1 MTKWRKLDNSAKIF
15 PIDSDKNFSAVYRM
29 SVLLTEEIKHDLLKK
44 AVDKTLESFTS
55 FKVCL
60 KRGFFWYYLEENTKE
75 VLVDEEKN
83 YPCKYIDK
91 NTNNGYLFKVTYYK
105 NKINVD
111 TFHSLTD
118 GSSSIEFI
126 KAIAY
131 NYIDLAHPEE
141 TKNIPEMEIKQ
152 NIEVNDKNTE
162 DSYIKNY
169 QKHLKLPKG
178 GEKAY
183 ILHGRRIPLY
193 GIGVVHG
200 FINLKQIIKRC
211 RKLKVT
217 VTQYFTAV
225 LIYAIYQEYI
235 EKNKNKK
242 SKKNNTAKNNEEK
255 QKKSKLREAIS
266 FMTPIVVALI
276 IAIFLKTCIFANI
289 VIPTGSMLNT
299 IQEGDRI
306 IASRLA
312 YINDEPQRY
321 DIIIFKYPDDETQLF
336 AKRIIALPGETIEVK
351 NGIVYITDKNGNKST
366 ARTDFITNCIPTGN
380 FGPYTVPLGSYFVMG
395 DNRND
400 SWDSRY
406 WDNKTVKKGKII
418 GKVKFRYFPNPGKI
432 E

>member
-1 MTKWRKLDNSAKIF
+1 MITKCKKCGCDALIKNGEWYECPKCGAMMFDVSDFIGEKSPTKMLQMLD
-15 PIDSDKNFSAVYRM
+15 
-29 SVLLTEEIKHDLLKK
+29 
-44 AVDKTLESFTS
+44 
-55 FKVCL
+55 
-60 KRGFFWYYLEENTKE
+60 EENVTIKE
-75 VLVDEEKN
+75 QSQQPDAADIIFKKN
-83 YPCKYIDK
+83 D
-91 NTNNGYLFKVTYYK
+91 
-105 NKINVD
+105 D
-111 TFHSLTD
+111 TESVAD
-118 GSSSIEFI
+118 SKKP
-126 KAIAY
+126 KA
-131 NYIDLAHPEE
+131 
-141 TKNIPEMEIKQ
+141 
-152 NIEVNDKNTE
+152 
-162 DSYIKNY
+162 DSK
-169 QKHLKLPKG
+169 KPKADS
-178 GEKAY
+178 KK
-183 ILHGRRIPLY
+183 P
-193 GIGVVHG
+193 
-200 FINLKQIIKRC
+200 KK
-211 RKLKVT
+211 
-217 VTQYFTAV
+217 
-225 LIYAIYQEYI
+225 

-242 SKKNNTAKNNEEK
+242 SKKNNTAKNDEEK

-276 IAIFLKTCIFANI
+276 IAIFLKTCIFANV

-336 AKRIIALPGETIEVK
+336 AKRIIALPGETIEIK

-406 WDNKTVKKGKII
+406 WDNKTVKKEKII

>member
-1 MTKWRKLDNSAKIF
+1 MITKCKKCGCDALIKNGEWYECPKCGAMMFDVSDFIGENSPTKMLQMLDEENVTVKEQSRQPDTANIIFKENDDAKSA
-15 PIDSDKNFSAVYRM
+15 IDS
-29 SVLLTEEIKHDLLKK
+29 KK
-44 AVDKTLESFTS
+44 
-55 FKVCL
+55 
-60 KRGFFWYYLEENTKE
+60 
-75 VLVDEEKN
+75 
-83 YPCKYIDK
+83 
-91 NTNNGYLFKVTYYK
+91 
-105 NKINVD
+105 
-111 TFHSLTD
+111 
-118 GSSSIEFI
+118 
-126 KAIAY
+126 
-131 NYIDLAHPEE
+131 
-141 TKNIPEMEIKQ
+141 
-152 NIEVNDKNTE
+152 
-162 DSYIKNY
+162 
-169 QKHLKLPKG
+169 PK
-178 GEKAY
+178 K
-183 ILHGRRIPLY
+183 
-193 GIGVVHG
+193 
-200 FINLKQIIKRC
+200 
-211 RKLKVT
+211 
-217 VTQYFTAV
+217 
-225 LIYAIYQEYI
+225 

-242 SKKNNTAKNNEEK
+242 SKKNNTAKNDEEK

-406 WDNKTVKKGKII
+406 WDNKTVKKEKII

>member
-1 MTKWRKLDNSAKIF
+1 MITKCKKCGCDALIKNGEWYECPKCGAMMFDV
-15 PIDSDKNFSAVYRM
+15 SDFIGEKSPTKM
-29 SVLLTEEIKHDLLKK
+29 LQM
-44 AVDKTLESFTS
+44 
-55 FKVCL
+55 
-60 KRGFFWYYLEENTKE
+60 LEEENVTIKE
-75 VLVDEEKN
+75 QSRQPDAINIIFKKN
-83 YPCKYIDK
+83 DDAKS
-91 NTNNGYLFKVTYYK
+91 V
-105 NKINVD
+105 
-111 TFHSLTD
+111 
-118 GSSSIEFI
+118 
-126 KAIAY
+126 A
-131 NYIDLAHPEE
+131 
-141 TKNIPEMEIKQ
+141 
-152 NIEVNDKNTE
+152 
-162 DSYIKNY
+162 DSK
-169 QKHLKLPKG
+169 KPK
-178 GEKAY
+178 K
-183 ILHGRRIPLY
+183 
-193 GIGVVHG
+193 
-200 FINLKQIIKRC
+200 
-211 RKLKVT
+211 
-217 VTQYFTAV
+217 
-225 LIYAIYQEYI
+225 

>member
-1 MTKWRKLDNSAKIF
+1 MITKCKKCGCDALIKNGEWYECPKCGAMMFDV
-15 PIDSDKNFSAVYRM
+15 SDFIGEKSP
-29 SVLLTEEIKHDLLKK
+29 
-44 AVDKTLESFTS
+44 
-55 FKVCL
+55 
-60 KRGFFWYYLEENTKE
+60 TKM
-75 VLVDEEKN
+75 LQMLDEEHVTIKEQSRQPDAIN
-83 YPCKYIDK
+83 II
-91 NTNNGYLFKVTYYK
+91 FKENDDAK
-105 NKINVD
+105 
-111 TFHSLTD
+111 
-118 GSSSIEFI
+118 SI
-126 KAIAY
+126 A
-131 NYIDLAHPEE
+131 
-141 TKNIPEMEIKQ
+141 
-152 NIEVNDKNTE
+152 
-162 DSYIKNY
+162 DSK
-169 QKHLKLPKG
+169 KPK
-178 GEKAY
+178 K
-183 ILHGRRIPLY
+183 
-193 GIGVVHG
+193 
-200 FINLKQIIKRC
+200 
-211 RKLKVT
+211 
-217 VTQYFTAV
+217 
-225 LIYAIYQEYI
+225 

-321 DIIIFKYPDDETQLF
+321 DIIIFRYPDDETQLF

-406 WDNKTVKKGKII
+406 WDNKTVKKEKII

>member
-1 MTKWRKLDNSAKIF
+1 MITKCKKCGCDALIKNGEWYECPKCGAMMFDVSDFIGEKSPTKMLQMLD
-15 PIDSDKNFSAVYRM
+15 
-29 SVLLTEEIKHDLLKK
+29 
-44 AVDKTLESFTS
+44 
-55 FKVCL
+55 
-60 KRGFFWYYLEENTKE
+60 EENVTIKE
-75 VLVDEEKN
+75 QSQQPDDINIIFKKN
-83 YPCKYIDK
+83 D
-91 NTNNGYLFKVTYYK
+91 
-105 NKINVD
+105 D
-111 TFHSLTD
+111 TESV
-118 GSSSIEFI
+118 
-126 KAIAY
+126 A
-131 NYIDLAHPEE
+131 
-141 TKNIPEMEIKQ
+141 
-152 NIEVNDKNTE
+152 
-162 DSYIKNY
+162 DSK
-169 QKHLKLPKG
+169 KPK
-178 GEKAY
+178 K
-183 ILHGRRIPLY
+183 
-193 GIGVVHG
+193 
-200 FINLKQIIKRC
+200 
-211 RKLKVT
+211 
-217 VTQYFTAV
+217 
-225 LIYAIYQEYI
+225 

-242 SKKNNTAKNNEEK
+242 RKKNNIAKNDEEK

>member
-1 MTKWRKLDNSAKIF
+1 MITKCKKCGCDALIKNGEWYECPKCGAMMFDVSDFIGEKSPTKMLQMLD
-15 PIDSDKNFSAVYRM
+15 
-29 SVLLTEEIKHDLLKK
+29 
-44 AVDKTLESFTS
+44 
-55 FKVCL
+55 
-60 KRGFFWYYLEENTKE
+60 EENVTIKE
-75 VLVDEEKN
+75 QSQQPDA
-83 YPCKYIDK
+83 
-91 NTNNGYLFKVTYYK
+91 
-105 NKINVD
+105 IN
-111 TFHSLTD
+111 
-118 GSSSIEFI
+118 
-126 KAIAY
+126 
-131 NYIDLAHPEE
+131 
-141 TKNIPEMEIKQ
+141 
-152 NIEVNDKNTE
+152 
-162 DSYIKNY
+162 
-169 QKHLKLPKG
+169 
-178 GEKAY
+178 
-183 ILHGRRIPLY
+183 
-193 GIGVVHG
+193 
-200 FINLKQIIKRC
+200 II
-211 RKLKVT
+211 
-217 VTQYFTAV
+217 F
-225 LIYAIYQEYI
+225 
-235 EKNKNKK
+235 
-242 SKKNNTAKNNEEK
+242 KKNDIAKNNEEK

-299 IQEGDRI
+299 IQDGDRI

>member
-1 MTKWRKLDNSAKIF
+1 MFDVSEFIGEKSPTKMLQMLDEENVTIKEQSQQPDAINIIFKKNDDAKSA
-15 PIDSDKNFSAVYRM
+15 IDS
-29 SVLLTEEIKHDLLKK
+29 KK
-44 AVDKTLESFTS
+44 
-55 FKVCL
+55 
-60 KRGFFWYYLEENTKE
+60 
-75 VLVDEEKN
+75 
-83 YPCKYIDK
+83 
-91 NTNNGYLFKVTYYK
+91 
-105 NKINVD
+105 
-111 TFHSLTD
+111 
-118 GSSSIEFI
+118 
-126 KAIAY
+126 
-131 NYIDLAHPEE
+131 
-141 TKNIPEMEIKQ
+141 
-152 NIEVNDKNTE
+152 
-162 DSYIKNY
+162 
-169 QKHLKLPKG
+169 PK
-178 GEKAY
+178 K
-183 ILHGRRIPLY
+183 
-193 GIGVVHG
+193 
-200 FINLKQIIKRC
+200 
-211 RKLKVT
+211 
-217 VTQYFTAV
+217 
-225 LIYAIYQEYI
+225 

-299 IQEGDRI
+299 IQEDDRI

-312 YINDEPQRY
+312 YIDDEPQRY

-351 NGIVYITDKNGNKST
+351 NGIVYITDKNGNKSS

>member
-1 MTKWRKLDNSAKIF
+1 MITKCKKCGCDALIKNGEWYECPKCGAMMFDVSDFIGEKSPTKMLQMLD
-15 PIDSDKNFSAVYRM
+15 
-29 SVLLTEEIKHDLLKK
+29 
-44 AVDKTLESFTS
+44 
-55 FKVCL
+55 
-60 KRGFFWYYLEENTKE
+60 EEN
-75 VLVDEEKN
+75 
-83 YPCKYIDK
+83 
-91 NTNNGYLFKVTYYK
+91 
-105 NKINVD
+105 
-111 TFHSLTD
+111 
-118 GSSSIEFI
+118 
-126 KAIAY
+126 
-131 NYIDLAHPEE
+131 
-141 TKNIPEMEIKQ
+141 
-152 NIEVNDKNTE
+152 
-162 DSYIKNY
+162 
-169 QKHLKLPKG
+169 
-178 GEKAY
+178 
-183 ILHGRRIPLY
+183 
-193 GIGVVHG
+193 
-200 FINLKQIIKRC
+200 
-211 RKLKVT
+211 VT
-217 VTQYFTAV
+217 VKEQSQQPDAANIIFKENDDTKSVADSKKPKK
-225 LIYAIYQEYI
+225 

>member
-1 MTKWRKLDNSAKIF
+1 MITKCKKCGCDALIKNGEWYECPKCGAMMFDVSDFIGEKSPTKMLQMLD
-15 PIDSDKNFSAVYRM
+15 
-29 SVLLTEEIKHDLLKK
+29 
-44 AVDKTLESFTS
+44 
-55 FKVCL
+55 
-60 KRGFFWYYLEENTKE
+60 EENVTIKE
-75 VLVDEEKN
+75 QSQQPDAAN
-83 YPCKYIDK
+83 II
-91 NTNNGYLFKVTYYK
+91 FKENDDAK
-105 NKINVD
+105 
-111 TFHSLTD
+111 
-118 GSSSIEFI
+118 SI
-126 KAIAY
+126 A
-131 NYIDLAHPEE
+131 
-141 TKNIPEMEIKQ
+141 
-152 NIEVNDKNTE
+152 
-162 DSYIKNY
+162 DSK
-169 QKHLKLPKG
+169 KPK
-178 GEKAY
+178 K
-183 ILHGRRIPLY
+183 
-193 GIGVVHG
+193 
-200 FINLKQIIKRC
+200 
-211 RKLKVT
+211 
-217 VTQYFTAV
+217 
-225 LIYAIYQEYI
+225 

-242 SKKNNTAKNNEEK
+242 SKKNNIAKNGEEK

-406 WDNKTVKKGKII
+406 WDNKTVKKRKII

>member
-1 MTKWRKLDNSAKIF
+1 MITKCKKCGCDALIKNGEWYECPKCGAMMFDVSDFIGEKSPTKMLQMLD
-15 PIDSDKNFSAVYRM
+15 
-29 SVLLTEEIKHDLLKK
+29 
-44 AVDKTLESFTS
+44 
-55 FKVCL
+55 
-60 KRGFFWYYLEENTKE
+60 EENVTIKE
-75 VLVDEEKN
+75 QSRQPNTANIIFKKN
-83 YPCKYIDK
+83 DDAKS
-91 NTNNGYLFKVTYYK
+91 V
-105 NKINVD
+105 
-111 TFHSLTD
+111 
-118 GSSSIEFI
+118 
-126 KAIAY
+126 A
-131 NYIDLAHPEE
+131 
-141 TKNIPEMEIKQ
+141 
-152 NIEVNDKNTE
+152 
-162 DSYIKNY
+162 DSK
-169 QKHLKLPKG
+169 KPK
-178 GEKAY
+178 K
-183 ILHGRRIPLY
+183 
-193 GIGVVHG
+193 
-200 FINLKQIIKRC
+200 
-211 RKLKVT
+211 
-217 VTQYFTAV
+217 
-225 LIYAIYQEYI
+225 
-235 EKNKNKK
+235 EKNKSKK

-336 AKRIIALPGETIEVK
+336 AKRIIALPGETIEIK
-351 NGIVYITDKNGNKST
+351 NGIVYITDRNGNKST
-366 ARTDFITNCIPTGN
+366 ARTDFITNRIPTGN

>member
-1 MTKWRKLDNSAKIF
+1 MITKCKKCGCDALIKNGEWYECPKCGAMMFDVSAFIGEKSPTKMLQMLD
-15 PIDSDKNFSAVYRM
+15 
-29 SVLLTEEIKHDLLKK
+29 
-44 AVDKTLESFTS
+44 
-55 FKVCL
+55 
-60 KRGFFWYYLEENTKE
+60 EEN
-75 VLVDEEKN
+75 
-83 YPCKYIDK
+83 
-91 NTNNGYLFKVTYYK
+91 
-105 NKINVD
+105 
-111 TFHSLTD
+111 
-118 GSSSIEFI
+118 
-126 KAIAY
+126 
-131 NYIDLAHPEE
+131 
-141 TKNIPEMEIKQ
+141 
-152 NIEVNDKNTE
+152 
-162 DSYIKNY
+162 
-169 QKHLKLPKG
+169 
-178 GEKAY
+178 
-183 ILHGRRIPLY
+183 
-193 GIGVVHG
+193 
-200 FINLKQIIKRC
+200 
-211 RKLKVT
+211 VT
-217 VTQYFTAV
+217 VKEQSRQPD
-225 LIYAIYQEYI
+225 AINIIFKENDDTKSVADSKKPKK

-242 SKKNNTAKNNEEK
+242 SKKNNTAKNDEEK

-406 WDNKTVKKGKII
+406 WDNKTVKKEKII

>member
-1 MTKWRKLDNSAKIF
+1 MITKCKKCGCDALIKNGEWYECPKCGAMMFDVSDFIGEKSPTKMLQMLDEENVTVKEQSQQPDAINIIFKKNDDAKSA
-15 PIDSDKNFSAVYRM
+15 IDS
-29 SVLLTEEIKHDLLKK
+29 KK
-44 AVDKTLESFTS
+44 
-55 FKVCL
+55 
-60 KRGFFWYYLEENTKE
+60 
-75 VLVDEEKN
+75 
-83 YPCKYIDK
+83 
-91 NTNNGYLFKVTYYK
+91 
-105 NKINVD
+105 
-111 TFHSLTD
+111 
-118 GSSSIEFI
+118 
-126 KAIAY
+126 
-131 NYIDLAHPEE
+131 
-141 TKNIPEMEIKQ
+141 
-152 NIEVNDKNTE
+152 
-162 DSYIKNY
+162 
-169 QKHLKLPKG
+169 PK
-178 GEKAY
+178 K
-183 ILHGRRIPLY
+183 
-193 GIGVVHG
+193 
-200 FINLKQIIKRC
+200 
-211 RKLKVT
+211 
-217 VTQYFTAV
+217 
-225 LIYAIYQEYI
+225 

-242 SKKNNTAKNNEEK
+242 SKKNNIAKNSEEK

-266 FMTPIVVALI
+266 FMTPIVIALI

-321 DIIIFKYPDDETQLF
+321 DIIIFRYPDDETQLF

>member
-1 MTKWRKLDNSAKIF
+1 MITKCKKCGCDALIKNGEWYECPKCGAMMFDVSDFIGEKSPTKMLQMLD
-15 PIDSDKNFSAVYRM
+15 
-29 SVLLTEEIKHDLLKK
+29 
-44 AVDKTLESFTS
+44 
-55 FKVCL
+55 
-60 KRGFFWYYLEENTKE
+60 EENVTVKE
-75 VLVDEEKN
+75 QLQQPDTINIIFKENDDAKGVADSKKPKKEKN
-83 YPCKYIDK
+83 
-91 NTNNGYLFKVTYYK
+91 
-105 NKINVD
+105 
-111 TFHSLTD
+111 
-118 GSSSIEFI
+118 
-126 KAIAY
+126 
-131 NYIDLAHPEE
+131 
-141 TKNIPEMEIKQ
+141 
-152 NIEVNDKNTE
+152 
-162 DSYIKNY
+162 
-169 QKHLKLPKG
+169 
-178 GEKAY
+178 
-183 ILHGRRIPLY
+183 
-193 GIGVVHG
+193 
-200 FINLKQIIKRC
+200 
-211 RKLKVT
+211 
-217 VTQYFTAV
+217 
-225 LIYAIYQEYI
+225 
-235 EKNKNKK
+235 KNKNKK

>member
-1 MTKWRKLDNSAKIF
+1 MITKCKKCGCDALIKNGEWYECPKCGAMMFDVSDFIGEKSPTKMLQMLD
-15 PIDSDKNFSAVYRM
+15 
-29 SVLLTEEIKHDLLKK
+29 
-44 AVDKTLESFTS
+44 
-55 FKVCL
+55 
-60 KRGFFWYYLEENTKE
+60 EENVTIKE
-75 VLVDEEKN
+75 QSQQPDTANIIFKKN
-83 YPCKYIDK
+83 DDAKS
-91 NTNNGYLFKVTYYK
+91 VT
-105 NKINVD
+105 
-111 TFHSLTD
+111 
-118 GSSSIEFI
+118 
-126 KAIAY
+126 
-131 NYIDLAHPEE
+131 
-141 TKNIPEMEIKQ
+141 
-152 NIEVNDKNTE
+152 
-162 DSYIKNY
+162 DSK
-169 QKHLKLPKG
+169 KPK
-178 GEKAY
+178 K
-183 ILHGRRIPLY
+183 
-193 GIGVVHG
+193 
-200 FINLKQIIKRC
+200 
-211 RKLKVT
+211 
-217 VTQYFTAV
+217 
-225 LIYAIYQEYI
+225 

-242 SKKNNTAKNNEEK
+242 SKKNNTANNDEEK

-321 DIIIFKYPDDETQLF
+321 DIIIFRYPDDETQLF

>member
-1 MTKWRKLDNSAKIF
+1 MITKCKKCGCDALIKNGEWYECPKCGAMMFDVSDFIGEKSPTKMLQMLD
-15 PIDSDKNFSAVYRM
+15 
-29 SVLLTEEIKHDLLKK
+29 
-44 AVDKTLESFTS
+44 
-55 FKVCL
+55 
-60 KRGFFWYYLEENTKE
+60 EENVTIKE
-75 VLVDEEKN
+75 QSQQPDDIN
-83 YPCKYIDK
+83 II
-91 NTNNGYLFKVTYYK
+91 FK
-105 NKINVD
+105 
-111 TFHSLTD
+111 
-118 GSSSIEFI
+118 E
-126 KAIAY
+126 
-131 NYIDLAHPEE
+131 
-141 TKNIPEMEIKQ
+141 
-152 NIEVNDKNTE
+152 NDDAKSVA
-162 DSYIKNY
+162 DSK
-169 QKHLKLPKG
+169 KPK
-178 GEKAY
+178 K
-183 ILHGRRIPLY
+183 
-193 GIGVVHG
+193 
-200 FINLKQIIKRC
+200 
-211 RKLKVT
+211 
-217 VTQYFTAV
+217 
-225 LIYAIYQEYI
+225 

-242 SKKNNTAKNNEEK
+242 SKKNNIAKNNEEK

>member
-1 MTKWRKLDNSAKIF
+1 MITKCKKCGCDALIKNGEWYECPKCGAMMFDVSDFIGEKSPTKMLQMLD
-15 PIDSDKNFSAVYRM
+15 
-29 SVLLTEEIKHDLLKK
+29 
-44 AVDKTLESFTS
+44 
-55 FKVCL
+55 
-60 KRGFFWYYLEENTKE
+60 EENVTIKE
-75 VLVDEEKN
+75 QSRQPDAAN
-83 YPCKYIDK
+83 II
-91 NTNNGYLFKVTYYK
+91 FK
-105 NKINVD
+105 
-111 TFHSLTD
+111 
-118 GSSSIEFI
+118 E
-126 KAIAY
+126 
-131 NYIDLAHPEE
+131 
-141 TKNIPEMEIKQ
+141 
-152 NIEVNDKNTE
+152 NDDAKSVA
-162 DSYIKNY
+162 DSK
-169 QKHLKLPKG
+169 KPK
-178 GEKAY
+178 K
-183 ILHGRRIPLY
+183 
-193 GIGVVHG
+193 
-200 FINLKQIIKRC
+200 
-211 RKLKVT
+211 
-217 VTQYFTAV
+217 
-225 LIYAIYQEYI
+225 

-242 SKKNNTAKNNEEK
+242 SKTNNTAKNNEEK

-276 IAIFLKTCIFANI
+276 IAIFLKTCIFTNI

-351 NGIVYITDKNGNKST
+351 SGIVYITDKNGNKST

>member
-1 MTKWRKLDNSAKIF
+1 MITKCKKCGCDALIKNGEWYECPKCGAMMFDVSDFIGEKSPTKMLQMLD
-15 PIDSDKNFSAVYRM
+15 
-29 SVLLTEEIKHDLLKK
+29 
-44 AVDKTLESFTS
+44 
-55 FKVCL
+55 
-60 KRGFFWYYLEENTKE
+60 EENVTIKE
-75 VLVDEEKN
+75 QSQQPDAAN
-83 YPCKYIDK
+83 II
-91 NTNNGYLFKVTYYK
+91 FKENDDAK
-105 NKINVD
+105 
-111 TFHSLTD
+111 
-118 GSSSIEFI
+118 SI
-126 KAIAY
+126 A
-131 NYIDLAHPEE
+131 
-141 TKNIPEMEIKQ
+141 
-152 NIEVNDKNTE
+152 
-162 DSYIKNY
+162 DSK
-169 QKHLKLPKG
+169 KPK
-178 GEKAY
+178 K
-183 ILHGRRIPLY
+183 
-193 GIGVVHG
+193 
-200 FINLKQIIKRC
+200 
-211 RKLKVT
+211 
-217 VTQYFTAV
+217 
-225 LIYAIYQEYI
+225 

-242 SKKNNTAKNNEEK
+242 SKMNKIVKNGEEK
-255 QKKSKLREAIS
+255 QKNSKLRESIS

>member
-1 MTKWRKLDNSAKIF
+1 MITKCKKCGCDALIKNGEWYECPKCGAMMFDVSDFIGEKSPTKMLQMLDEENVTIKEQSHQPDASDIIFKENDDTKSA
-15 PIDSDKNFSAVYRM
+15 IDS
-29 SVLLTEEIKHDLLKK
+29 KK
-44 AVDKTLESFTS
+44 
-55 FKVCL
+55 
-60 KRGFFWYYLEENTKE
+60 
-75 VLVDEEKN
+75 
-83 YPCKYIDK
+83 
-91 NTNNGYLFKVTYYK
+91 
-105 NKINVD
+105 
-111 TFHSLTD
+111 
-118 GSSSIEFI
+118 
-126 KAIAY
+126 
-131 NYIDLAHPEE
+131 
-141 TKNIPEMEIKQ
+141 
-152 NIEVNDKNTE
+152 
-162 DSYIKNY
+162 
-169 QKHLKLPKG
+169 PK
-178 GEKAY
+178 K
-183 ILHGRRIPLY
+183 
-193 GIGVVHG
+193 
-200 FINLKQIIKRC
+200 
-211 RKLKVT
+211 
-217 VTQYFTAV
+217 
-225 LIYAIYQEYI
+225 

-242 SKKNNTAKNNEEK
+242 SKKNNTAKNGEEK

-266 FMTPIVVALI
+266 FITPIVVALI

>member
-1 MTKWRKLDNSAKIF
+1 MITKCKKCGCDALIKNGEWYECPKCGAMMFDVSDFIGEKSPTKMLQMLD
-15 PIDSDKNFSAVYRM
+15 
-29 SVLLTEEIKHDLLKK
+29 
-44 AVDKTLESFTS
+44 
-55 FKVCL
+55 
-60 KRGFFWYYLEENTKE
+60 EENVTIKE
-75 VLVDEEKN
+75 QSQQPDAADIIFKKN
-83 YPCKYIDK
+83 D
-91 NTNNGYLFKVTYYK
+91 
-105 NKINVD
+105 D
-111 TFHSLTD
+111 TESVAD
-118 GSSSIEFI
+118 SKKP
-126 KAIAY
+126 KA
-131 NYIDLAHPEE
+131 
-141 TKNIPEMEIKQ
+141 
-152 NIEVNDKNTE
+152 
-162 DSYIKNY
+162 DSK
-169 QKHLKLPKG
+169 KPK
-178 GEKAY
+178 K
-183 ILHGRRIPLY
+183 
-193 GIGVVHG
+193 
-200 FINLKQIIKRC
+200 
-211 RKLKVT
+211 
-217 VTQYFTAV
+217 
-225 LIYAIYQEYI
+225 

-242 SKKNNTAKNNEEK
+242 SKKNNTAKNDEEK

-276 IAIFLKTCIFANI
+276 IAIFLKTCIFANV

-336 AKRIIALPGETIEVK
+336 AKRIIALPGETIEIK

-406 WDNKTVKKGKII
+406 WDNKTVKKEKII

>member
-1 MTKWRKLDNSAKIF
+1 MITKCKKCGCDALIKNGEWYECPKCGAMMFDVSDFIGEKSPTKMLQMLD
-15 PIDSDKNFSAVYRM
+15 
-29 SVLLTEEIKHDLLKK
+29 
-44 AVDKTLESFTS
+44 
-55 FKVCL
+55 
-60 KRGFFWYYLEENTKE
+60 EENVTVKE
-75 VLVDEEKN
+75 QSQQPDTINIIFKENDDAKGVADSKKPKKEKN
-83 YPCKYIDK
+83 
-91 NTNNGYLFKVTYYK
+91 
-105 NKINVD
+105 
-111 TFHSLTD
+111 
-118 GSSSIEFI
+118 
-126 KAIAY
+126 
-131 NYIDLAHPEE
+131 
-141 TKNIPEMEIKQ
+141 
-152 NIEVNDKNTE
+152 
-162 DSYIKNY
+162 
-169 QKHLKLPKG
+169 
-178 GEKAY
+178 
-183 ILHGRRIPLY
+183 
-193 GIGVVHG
+193 
-200 FINLKQIIKRC
+200 
-211 RKLKVT
+211 
-217 VTQYFTAV
+217 
-225 LIYAIYQEYI
+225 
-235 EKNKNKK
+235 KNKNKK

-276 IAIFLKTCIFANI
+276 IAIFLKTCIFTNI

>member
-1 MTKWRKLDNSAKIF
+1 MITKCKKCGCDALIKNGEWYECPKCGAMMFDVSDFIGEKSPTKMLQMLD
-15 PIDSDKNFSAVYRM
+15 
-29 SVLLTEEIKHDLLKK
+29 
-44 AVDKTLESFTS
+44 
-55 FKVCL
+55 
-60 KRGFFWYYLEENTKE
+60 EEN
-75 VLVDEEKN
+75 
-83 YPCKYIDK
+83 
-91 NTNNGYLFKVTYYK
+91 
-105 NKINVD
+105 
-111 TFHSLTD
+111 
-118 GSSSIEFI
+118 
-126 KAIAY
+126 
-131 NYIDLAHPEE
+131 
-141 TKNIPEMEIKQ
+141 
-152 NIEVNDKNTE
+152 
-162 DSYIKNY
+162 
-169 QKHLKLPKG
+169 
-178 GEKAY
+178 
-183 ILHGRRIPLY
+183 
-193 GIGVVHG
+193 
-200 FINLKQIIKRC
+200 
-211 RKLKVT
+211 VT
-217 VTQYFTAV
+217 VKEQSRQPD
-225 LIYAIYQEYI
+225 AINIIFKENDDAKSI
-235 EKNKNKK
+235 ADSKKPKKEKNKNKK

-336 AKRIIALPGETIEVK
+336 TKRIIALPGETIEVK